1 MSRTA
6 IRDLFG
12 RNQSGDRIG
21 GALGKLFA
29 AGKVRLEQQKASRGP
44 FMQEVWFAL

>member
-12 RNQSGDRIG
+12 RNQSGDRIAA
-21 GALGKLFA
+21 ALGKLLA
-29 AGKVRLEQQKASRGP
+29 TGKARVEQRKASRGP
-44 FMQEVWFAL
+44 FVQEVWFAL